1 MNNSKFL
8 HFLRTGNITDP
19 EWERYWQ
26 EIEPQQQQ
34 AGTFAG
40 LFASTHAAQQ
50 AQMSLPAATRQMP
63 EQRQLDEL
71 NVVQHPAAQ
80 YSPPF
85 SQHAFQL
92 LETYQPLFLEQ
103 SSFDHSNIYDQSSA
117 IVQFGPPLIYSN
129 PFDPLEEI
137 EQVMKDSNEE
147 HAPPVQ
153 PGQNTPPLR
162 KITHSVSEDEIDTS
176 VDKHSKRTLSKAVM
190 ESSKS
195 LRISAKIS
203 ARTSTS
209 TNTGAIAP
217 TSEQRT
223 TIETSIQPE
232 NGPRIVP
239 PAVPFTV
246 VAANIAQAQSDNPA
260 LMQKALLAS
269 ADPLA
274 WAEEFVRYTDSRTEP
289 FKCGFE
295 GCGKTSAIKQ
305 RLKRHMFTHRRFSTL
320 ECPHPSC
327 ANNDKDRYHRDSF
340 ELARHIRT
348 KHTRERPYP
357 CYFCTQTFLRSDHAR
372 VHMRSL
378 HPQQFDRRLIECL
391 RTITSTNTRS
401 SARRSNSTST
411 STSTSTDAIAP
422 TSKQGTTSE
431 TSIQPESGPEIIPS
445 ALPLT
450 VAANIAQPQS
460 DNPALVQEAP
470 LACADP
476 LAWAEEFVIYT
487 ENRSK
492 PFKCGF
498 EGCGKTSTRK
508 QFLKKHMFSHRR
520 FSTFECLHPS
530 CVNNDKL
537 RYHRDSFCLNR
548 HIRTRHTRERP
559 YPCYFCTQTFLR
571 SDHARV
577 HMKTLHREQFDKW
590 LNEQG
595 RSRGK

>member
-1 MNNSKFL
+1 MNNSKFP
-8 HFLRTGNITDP
+8 HSLRTGNSSEP
-19 EWERYWQ
+19 EWQQYWQ
-26 EIEPQQQQ
+26 ETEPQQQQ

-50 AQMSLPAATRQMP
+50 AQMSSPAATQQIP
-63 EQRQLDEL
+63 EQRQLDDL
-71 NVVQHPAAQ
+71 NVAQHPAAQ
-80 YSPPF
+80 YLPPAPS

-92 LETYQPLFLEQ
+92 LETYQPIFFVEQ
-103 SSFDHSNIYDQSSA
+103 SFFDHSSIYDQSSA
-117 IVQFGPPLIYSN
+117 IAHGQPLIYSN

-137 EQVMKDSNEE
+137 EQVRNDSNEE
-147 HAPPVQ
+147 YAPVQ
-153 PGQNTPPLR
+153 PGQSTPPSR
-162 KITHSVSEDEIDTS
+162 IITHSVSE
-176 VDKHSKRTLSKAVM
+176 AVM

-195 LRISAKIS
+195 LHIST
-203 ARTSTS
+203 RTSTS
-209 TNTGAIAP
+209 ISTSTSTDAIAP
-217 TSEQRT
+217 TSKQRT
-223 TIETSIQPE
+223 TIKTSIQPE
-232 NGPRIVP
+232 NGPWIVP
-239 PAVPFTV
+239 SAVPLT
-246 VAANIAQAQSDNPA
+246 VAANIAQAQSDNSVFVQAAP
-260 LMQKALLAS
+260 LAC

-274 WAEEFVRYTDSRTEP
+274 WAEEFVRYTDSMTEP

-340 ELARHIRT
+340 ELSRHIRT

-357 CYFCTQTFLRSDHAR
+357 CYFCTQTFLRSDHAKT
-372 VHMRSL
+372 HMKGL
-378 HPQQFDRRLIECL
+378 HPQHFDQRLIESL
-391 RTITSTNTRS
+391 RTSASKNTRS
-401 SARRSNSTST
+401 SARRSNSTC
-411 STSTSTDAIAP
+411 TDAIAP
-422 TSKQGTTSE
+422 TFKQGTTSE

-470 LACADP
+470 LACTDP

-498 EGCGKTSTRK
+498 EGCGKTSASK

-520 FSTFECLHPS
+520 FSTFECLHPL
-530 CVNNDKL
+530 CADNDKL
-537 RYHRDSFCLNR
+537 RYHRDLYCLKR

-559 YPCYFCTQTFLR
+559 YPCYFCTLTFLR
-571 SDHARV
+571 SDHARS
-577 HMKTLHREQFDKW
+577 HMKNLHREQFNKW

-595 RSRGK
+595 RSSGK

>member
-1 MNNSKFL
+1 MDNSKFP
-8 HFLRTGNITDP
+8 HFLRTRNSTDP
-19 EWERYWQ
+19 EWEQYRQ
-26 EIEPQQQQ
+26 ETEPQQQQ

-50 AQMSLPAATRQMP
+50 AQMSSTAATQQIS
-63 EQRQLDEL
+63 EQRQLDDL
-71 NVVQHPAAQ
+71 NVAQHPAAQ
-80 YSPPF
+80 YLPPAPS
-85 SQHAFQL
+85 SQRAFQL
-92 LETYQPLFLEQ
+92 LETYQPIFFVEQ
-103 SSFDHSNIYDQSSA
+103 SFFDHSSIYDQSSA
-117 IVQFGPPLIYSN
+117 IVQFGQPPIYSN

-137 EQVMKDSNEE
+137 EQVMNDSNEE
-147 HAPPVQ
+147 HAPVQ
-153 PGQNTPPLR
+153 SGQSTSSSR
-162 KITHSVSEDEIDTS
+162 KITHSVSE
-176 VDKHSKRTLSKAVM
+176 AVM

-195 LRISAKIS
+195 LHIST
-203 ARTSTS
+203 RTSTS
-209 TNTGAIAP
+209 ISTSTCTYAIAP
-217 TSEQRT
+217 TSKQRT

-232 NGPRIVP
+232 NGPGIVP
-239 PAVPFTV
+239 SAVPLT
-246 VAANIAQAQSDNPA
+246 VAANIAQAQSDNSA
-260 LMQKALLAS
+260 LVQEAPLAC

-372 VHMRSL
+372 AHMKSL
-378 HPQQFDRRLIECL
+378 HPQQFDRGLIESL
-391 RTITSTNTRS
+391 RTSASKNTRS
-401 SARRSNSTST
+401 SARRSN
-411 STSTSTDAIAP
+411 STSTDAIAP

-476 LAWAEEFVIYT
+476 LAWAEEFVRYT
-487 ENRSK
+487 DSRTE

-498 EGCGKTSTRK
+498 EGCGKTSAIK
-508 QFLKKHMFSHRR
+508 QRLKKHMFTHRR
-520 FSTFECLHPS
+520 FSTLECLHPS
-530 CVNNDKL
+530 CADNDTL
-537 RYHRDSFCLNR
+537 RYHRDSYCLKR

-559 YPCYFCTQTFLR
+559 YPCYFCTQAFLR
-571 SDHARV
+571 LDHARV
-577 HMKTLHREQFDKW
+577 HMKNLHREQFNKW

-595 RSRGK
+595 RSSGK

>member
-1 MNNSKFL
+1 MDNSKFP
-8 HFLRTGNITDP
+8 HFPRTRNSTDP
-19 EWERYWQ
+19 EWEQYRQ
-26 EIEPQQQQ
+26 ETEPQQQQ

-50 AQMSLPAATRQMP
+50 AQMSSTAATQQIS
-63 EQRQLDEL
+63 EQRQLDDL
-71 NVVQHPAAQ
+71 NVAQHPAAQ
-80 YSPPF
+80 YLPPAPS
-85 SQHAFQL
+85 SQRAFQL
-92 LETYQPLFLEQ
+92 LETYQPIFFVEQ
-103 SSFDHSNIYDQSSA
+103 SFFDHSSIYDQSSA
-117 IVQFGPPLIYSN
+117 IVQFGQPPIYSN

-137 EQVMKDSNEE
+137 EQVMNDSNEE
-147 HAPPVQ
+147 HAPVQ
-153 PGQNTPPLR
+153 SGQSTSSSR
-162 KITHSVSEDEIDTS
+162 KITHSVSE
-176 VDKHSKRTLSKAVM
+176 AVM

-195 LRISAKIS
+195 LHIST
-203 ARTSTS
+203 RTSTS
-209 TNTGAIAP
+209 ISTSTCTYAIAP
-217 TSEQRT
+217 TSKQRT

-232 NGPRIVP
+232 NGPGIVP
-239 PAVPFTV
+239 SAVPLT
-246 VAANIAQAQSDNPA
+246 VAANIAQAQSDNSA
-260 LMQKALLAS
+260 LVQEAPLAC

-348 KHTRERPYP
+348 RHTRERPYP

-372 VHMRSL
+372 AHMKSL
-378 HPQQFDRRLIECL
+378 HPQQFDRGLIESL
-391 RTITSTNTRS
+391 RTSASKNTRS
-401 SARRSNSTST
+401 SARRSN
-411 STSTSTDAIAP
+411 STSTDAIAP

-476 LAWAEEFVIYT
+476 LVWAEEFVIYA

-498 EGCGKTSTRK
+498 EGCGKTSAIK
-508 QFLKKHMFSHRR
+508 QRLKRHMFTHRR
-520 FSTFECLHPS
+520 FSTLECPHPS
-530 CVNNDKL
+530 CANNDKD
-537 RYHRDSFCLNR
+537 RYHRDSFELAR

-559 YPCYFCTQTFLR
+559 YPCYFCTQAFLR
-571 SDHARV
+571 LDHARV
-577 HMKTLHREQFDKW
+577 HMKNLHREQFNKW

-595 RSRGK
+595 RSSGK

>member
-1 MNNSKFL
+1 MNNSKFP
-8 HFLRTGNITDP
+8 HFLRTGNTTDP

-26 EIEPQQQQ
+26 ETEPQQQQ

-50 AQMSLPAATRQMP
+50 AQMSLPATRQMP
-63 EQRQLDEL
+63 EQRQLDDL

-80 YSPPF
+80 HSPPAPS
-85 SQHAFQL
+85 SQHAFEQHAFQS
-92 LETYQPLFLEQ
+92 LETYQPIFFLEQ
-103 SSFDHSNIYDQSSA
+103 SSFDHISIYDQSSA
-117 IVQFGPPLIYSN
+117 IVQSGPPPIYSN
-129 PFDPLEEI
+129 SFDLFEEI
-137 EQVMKDSNEE
+137 EQVIKDSNEE

-153 PGQNTPPLR
+153 PGQNTPPSR

-176 VDKHSKRTLSKAVM
+176 VDKHSKRTLSEAVM

-203 ARTSTS
+203 AKTSTS
-209 TNTGAIAP
+209 TSTGAIAP

-260 LMQKALLAS
+260 L
-269 ADPLA
+269 
-274 WAEEFVRYTDSRTEP
+274 
-289 FKCGFE
+289 
-295 GCGKTSAIKQ
+295 
-305 RLKRHMFTHRRFSTL
+305 
-320 ECPHPSC
+320 
-327 ANNDKDRYHRDSF
+327 
-340 ELARHIRT
+340 
-348 KHTRERPYP
+348 
-357 CYFCTQTFLRSDHAR
+357 
-372 VHMRSL
+372 
-378 HPQQFDRRLIECL
+378 
-391 RTITSTNTRS
+391 
-401 SARRSNSTST
+401 
-411 STSTSTDAIAP
+411 
-422 TSKQGTTSE
+422 
-431 TSIQPESGPEIIPS
+431 
-445 ALPLT
+445 
-450 VAANIAQPQS
+450 
-460 DNPALVQEAP
+460 VQETP
-470 LACADP
+470 LACTDP

-487 ENRSK
+487 KNRSK

-530 CVNNDKL
+530 CANNDKL